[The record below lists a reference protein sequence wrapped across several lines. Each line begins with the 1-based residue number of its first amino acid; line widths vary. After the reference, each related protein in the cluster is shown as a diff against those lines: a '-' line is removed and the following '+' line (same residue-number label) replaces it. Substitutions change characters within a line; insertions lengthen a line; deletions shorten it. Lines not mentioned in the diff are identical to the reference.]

1 VTLAINNNPGSGT
14 LGGTTTKAAVAG
26 LATFNNI
33 SIDNAG
39 VGYTLDATSSLP
51 TVTSDPFDITASTA
65 NHLVFTAQPTTT
77 TAGQTI
83 STVTLEARDA
93 SNALL
98 SGFTGN
104 VTVQITGGTGTA
116 GATISGTLTKAAV
129 AGVVSF
135 TDLAITKKGTG
146 YKLSVTASGVT
157 GATSSSFQINA
168 AAASQVSFT
177 VDPPSPTASGVA
189 MTPAVQA
196 EVEDAFGNLVTSYN
210 GTVTVALFANPNNGT
225 LSGSTS
231 ATSGNSQLSNGVATF
246 SDLSIDAAGPG
257 YRLQVTGT
265 GLATGDIST
274 AFSISAGIAD
284 HLLFTVAP
292 SNRTAGQ
299 SISPQIKVTAFDAL
313 GNVVTTFGNDVTLSI
328 TPSTGT
334 AGATLSGTTLQTPAG
349 GVATFAGLSIDLAG
363 AGYTLTATASGVTG
377 TTSATFNIAPAAATQ
392 LVFTVQPSNTGANAS
407 ITPPVQVTAEDGFG
421 NVDTTYGAN
430 ITMAMGTNAGGAGSV
445 LSGTKVVAA
454 SHGVATFSDLNI
466 NNTGVGYTITAQS
479 GILPLKA
486 SNAFNIF

>member
-1 VTLAINNNPGSGT
+1 
-14 LGGTTTKAAVAG
+14 
-26 LATFNNI
+26 
-33 SIDNAG
+33 
-39 VGYTLDATSSLP
+39 
-51 TVTSDPFDITASTA
+51 
-65 NHLVFTAQPTTT
+65 
-77 TAGQTI
+77 
-83 STVTLEARDA
+83 
-93 SNALL
+93 
-98 SGFTGN
+98 
-104 VTVQITGGTGTA
+104 
-116 GATISGTLTKAAV
+116 
-129 AGVVSF
+129 
-135 TDLAITKKGTG
+135 
-146 YKLSVTASGVT
+146 
-157 GATSSSFQINA
+157 
-168 AAASQVSFT
+168 
-177 VDPPSPTASGVA
+177 
-189 MTPAVQA
+189 
-196 EVEDAFGNLVTSYN
+196 
-210 GTVTVALFANPNNGT
+210 
-225 LSGSTS
+225 
-231 ATSGNSQLSNGVATF
+231 LSNGVATF
-246 SDLSIDAAGPG
+246 SDLSIDAAGEG

-274 AFSISAGIAD
+274 AFSITAGIAD

-292 SNRTAGQ
+292 SNRTAGL

-334 AGATLSGTTLQTPAG
+334 AGATLSGTTLQTPVS
-349 GVATFAGLSIDLAG
+349 GVATFAGLSIDKAG

-454 SHGVATFSDLNI
+454 SHGVASFSDLNI

-479 GILPLKA
+479 GALPLKA